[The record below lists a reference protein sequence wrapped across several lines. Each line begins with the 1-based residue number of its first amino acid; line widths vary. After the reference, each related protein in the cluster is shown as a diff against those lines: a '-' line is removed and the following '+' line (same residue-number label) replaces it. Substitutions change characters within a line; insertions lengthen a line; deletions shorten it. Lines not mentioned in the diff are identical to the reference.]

1 MTDSAQL
8 PPEEEKAAEVES
20 YGGVPM
26 TEEELGQVW
35 TTTAGDTAPATTGGQ
50 EPPD

>member
-35 TTTAGDTAPATTGGQ
+35 TTSGGETEPAATTEQ